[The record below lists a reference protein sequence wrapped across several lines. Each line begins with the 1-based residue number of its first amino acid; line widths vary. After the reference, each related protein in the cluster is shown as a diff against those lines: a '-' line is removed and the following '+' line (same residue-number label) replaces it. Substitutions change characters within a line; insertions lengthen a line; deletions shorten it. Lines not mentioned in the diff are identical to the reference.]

1 MFVRAKRSV
10 QNDII
15 YEYLQIVESFR
26 DRGKPRQRVIATLG
40 KRDMLVASGA
50 LDGLLQSLAKF
61 SEKLRVVEA
70 VRTHG
75 IVARSS
81 KVWGPALIFD
91 RLWENQGL
99 PEVIRRL
106 AQERK

>member
-1 MFVRAKRSV
+1 MFVRVKRSV
-10 QNDII
+10 QNDVA

-40 KRDMLVASGA
+40 KRDLLVASGA
-50 LDGLLQSLAKF
+50 LDGLLQSLARF

-70 VRTHG
+70 VRTQG

-81 KVWGPALIFD
+81 KVWGRHWCLIVFGRTND
-91 RLWENQGL
+91 CQR
-99 PEVIRRL
+99 
-106 AQERK
+106 